1 MGELFGIIPRE
12 DDHFEIDPLIP
23 STWKY
28 FIAEDITYHNQN
40 ITVLFDSDGT
50 KYKVG
55 SGMKVY
61 LNGKLAANQT
71 HIGKMVVPIPPVTGM
86 NENEKRLENYAA
98 NVKRQGYPKP
108 SASFTHHT
116 TSLWQAIDGRIFY
129 DYLPSNRWYNYD
141 SKNDSD
147 WFAVDFGRAK
157 TVNKVSIYVYDDVVT
172 KEGTTEC
179 PTKMVVQYHDGSDW
193 KDAQN
198 QVSHPAHCS
207 GNDLNEIS
215 FHAVKTREIRVVFT
229 RNTAKNYYVGI
240 TELEVWAEWP
250 QTPHPNIYEAEDGI
264 ITDALMETSAT
275 ASGNSFVGLIDKKTS
290 NVEMSGIHSKTS
302 GNFKIKVFYANA
314 NSTDAKQIVA
324 VNNLHTVVVTYPPTK
339 LGWGHFDEHN
349 FAEVTVPFLKGR
361 NVLIFHHDIGFAE
374 LDKIEVVV

>member
-61 LNGKLAANQT
+61 VNGKLAANQT
-71 HIGKMVVPIPPVTGM
+71 HIGKMVVPIPTVTGM
-86 NENEKRLENYAA
+86 NENENRLENYAA

-215 FHAVKTREIRVVFT
+215 FNAVKTREIRVVFT

-250 QTPHPNIYEAEDGI
+250 QTLHPNIYEAEDGI

-275 ASGNSFVGLIDKKTS
+275 ASGNSFVGLIDKKSS

-302 GNFKIKVFYANA
+302 GNLKIKVFYANA

-324 VNNLHTVVVTYPPTK
+324 VNNLHTVTITYPPTK

-349 FAEVTVPFLKGR
+349 FAEVTVPLLKGR